1 MLCSQSDTN
10 LEIVPWTISSVEK
23 YFSDPNLV
31 TKKSGLNSLHL
42 SEGGDCYNVKQ
53 ITNCK

>member
-1 MLCSQSDTN
+1 MFFSQSHTN
-10 LEIVPWTISSVEK
+10 LGTIPLAISGIKK

-31 TKKSGLNSLHL
+31 TIKNSLNALDL
-42 SEGGDCYNVKQ
+42 SEFGDRYDVKQ